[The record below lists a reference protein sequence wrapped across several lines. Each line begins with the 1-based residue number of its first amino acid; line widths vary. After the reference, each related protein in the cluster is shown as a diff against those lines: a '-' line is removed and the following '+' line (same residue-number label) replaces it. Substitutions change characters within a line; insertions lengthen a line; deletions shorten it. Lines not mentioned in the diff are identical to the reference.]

1 MNSIRNSRAG
11 RARDLAVV
19 GAMAIMVAITGGMTA
34 CQQSDATPLVA
45 AGATSSTPFF
55 IGPQPGPDRPLP
67 GLVNPYAGNTSVLAE
82 GRRLFNWYNCSGC
95 HGDHAGGGMGP
106 SLRDS
111 LWYYGGDEGSLF
123 ASITEGRQHG
133 MPAWGVK
140 VPQDQR
146 WKIVTYIKSLRTP
159 NEPDPPR

>member
-1 MNSIRNSRAG
+1 MRELG
-11 RARDLAVV
+11 RASLLVVTIVAAV
-19 GAMAIMVAITGGMTA
+19 AA
-34 CQQSDATPLVA
+34 CRQSDARQLAA
-45 AGATSSTPFF
+45 AGATSDSPFLM
-55 IGPQPGPDRPLP
+55 GPQPGADRAIARP
-67 GLVNPYAGNTSVLAE
+67 VNPYAGSTSVLAD

-111 LWYYGGDEGSLF
+111 LWYYGGDDASIF

-133 MPAWGVK
+133 MPAWGAK

>member
-1 MNSIRNSRAG
+1 MHPLTRLLTM
-11 RARDLAVV
+11 LA
-19 GAMAIMVAITGGMTA
+19 ALGGLSVLA
-34 CQQSDATPLVA
+34 CKTDTPPLAA
-45 AGATSSTPFF
+45 AGATSESPFL
-55 IGPQPGPDRPLP
+55 IGPQPGADRPIARP
-67 GLVNPYAGNTSVLAE
+67 VNPYSGNTAVLAE

-95 HGDHAGGGMGP
+95 HGDHGGGGMGP

-111 LWYYGGDEGSLF
+111 LWYYGGEDASIF

-140 VPQDQR
+140 IPQDQR

>member
-1 MNSIRNSRAG
+1 MHPLTRA
-11 RARDLAVV
+11 LAV
-19 GAMAIMVAITGGMTA
+19 GATIASGALAA
-34 CQQSDATPLVA
+34 CQTDTPPLAA
-45 AGATSSTPFF
+45 AGATSNSPFL
-55 IGPQPGPDRPLP
+55 IGPQPGPDRVIGKP
-67 GLVNPYAGNTSVLAE
+67 VNPYAGNTAVLAD

-95 HGDHAGGGMGP
+95 HGDHGGGGMGP

-111 LWYYGGDEGSLF
+111 LWYYGGDDASLF

-133 MPAWGVK
+133 MPAWGAK

-146 WKIVTYIKSLRTP
+146 WKIVTYIKAMRTP

>member
-1 MNSIRNSRAG
+1 MNHRVIRVSR
-11 RARDLAVV
+11 LAV
-19 GAMAIMVAITGGMTA
+19 MALAALAA
-34 CQQSDATPLVA
+34 CKASDARQLAA
-45 AGATSSTPFF
+45 AGATSNSPFL
-55 IGPQPGPDRPLP
+55 IGPQPGTDRAIGRP
-67 GLVNPYAGNTSVLAE
+67 VNPYAGDPAVLSE

-111 LWYYGGDEGSLF
+111 VWYYGGDDASIF

-133 MPAWGVK
+133 MPAWGPK

-146 WKIVTYIKSLRTP
+146 WKIVTYVRSLRTAD
-159 NEPDPPR
+159 EPDPPR